1 MAKTA
6 YFDCLS
12 GISGD
17 MTLGALVDLGVEVD
31 RLQSGIRSMGIDDI
45 RIHAEVVKKAGFRAT
60 QIRIEHPPQ
69 KAHRHLHHIVDM
81 IDRGTEISDSAK
93 ETAKA
98 IFHVIAVAEAKMH
111 HSTLQKVHF
120 HEVGAIDSIADI
132 VGTAIGLEALG
143 IESVMASPVPTGH
156 GSITIDH
163 GRVSVPAPATAEI
176 LIGIPIA
183 ASNIEAELTTPTGAA
198 ILKSLASSFGPMPAM
213 TIEAVGYGSGTMNL
227 PGQPNVLRILLGE
240 TPSETAIDPA
250 IESDRVVLLESNLDD
265 CSPQQ
270 IADAVT
276 RLFDAGA
283 LDVWQTPCVMKK
295 GRSGVVL
302 SVLTTANRV
311 SVVESILFLHTTTIG
326 IRRSDWSR
334 HKLARVE
341 TIIETKW
348 GPVRA
353 KTVTLPGGQT
363 RIRIED
369 DDARDVANRFGIS
382 ADEVRRSV

>member
-1 MAKTA
+1 
-6 YFDCLS
+6 
-12 GISGD
+12 
-17 MTLGALVDLGVEVD
+17 
-31 RLQSGIRSMGIDDI
+31 
-45 RIHAEVVKKAGFRAT
+45 
-60 QIRIEHPPQ
+60 
-69 KAHRHLHHIVDM
+69 M